1 MTRLKKLRLLEFLVI
16 GVVIGVIE
24 DLIAIFFATET
35 TINFRVLWIVL
46 LVAVPFAFLSEVVV
60 DNPRFW
66 EKIFPPKEGA
76 GLRPP
81 KDKDKGV

>member
-1 MTRLKKLRLLEFLVI
+1 MSRLKKLRLLEFLII
-16 GVVIGVIE
+16 GVIVGVIE

-35 TINFRVLWIVL
+35 TINFRVFWIVL

-66 EKIFPPKEGA
+66 EKIFPQ
-76 GLRPP
+76 
-81 KDKDKGV
+81 KDKDKTEPPFR